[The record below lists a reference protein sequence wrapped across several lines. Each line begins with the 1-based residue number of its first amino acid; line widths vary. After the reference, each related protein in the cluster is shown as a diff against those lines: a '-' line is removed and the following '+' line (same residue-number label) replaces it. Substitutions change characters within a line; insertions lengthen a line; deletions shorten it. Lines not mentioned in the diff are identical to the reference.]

1 LVANATSFS
10 DGYVPVPKSEREQF
24 LRGAGL
30 TSLGGLIS
38 RIIGMGRDV
47 ATAALLGTASGVL
60 DCFVFGFQVPQ
71 FARRLFGDG
80 AQSATYLPILSQ
92 RLVSDRDAAWELVN
106 ANLGL
111 WLLISTVLTVFGEA
125 ACFVGWWW
133 AAPDSMQSLAFRLT
147 AIFLPY
153 MIFLCTM
160 GQAVSTLHAL
170 GKFGLAVLCTIWVNV
185 IWLITAGWIVP
196 TLTSDSAEQAMIL
209 AVSIVGAAALQC
221 VIVGIPLF
229 QAGYRWSRVP
239 LRGNPDIRKIVR
251 HFVPAVVG
259 MGTTQANTM
268 LDTLTAW
275 IFTSMNLFGIRL
287 GRGAVAALYL
297 GERLF
302 MFPVGLVGQAIG
314 TAIFPMLSRH
324 AARGER
330 DRVCEDMVHGLRI
343 VVTWGI
349 PASLGLIAMS
359 RPIAVALYR
368 GGEFTLED
376 AQRTGDAIAGYG
388 GGVWAFSALAVLV
401 RGCYA
406 LSDYRLPTIWGL
418 IAIGVN
424 LVLNVFLLR
433 RWEGAGL
440 AMATAIAACIQAICL
455 SVSFSKLHGPLP
467 WRDFVPVLAKSTL
480 SSAMAIGLAWW
491 LTSQLPEAV
500 DRSSAILHV
509 GLAVGVSLP
518 VYVVL
523 LKIAGVSLW
532 RDLKS

>member
-1 LVANATSFS
+1 M
-10 DGYVPVPKSEREQF
+10 PKTEREQF

-30 TSLGGLIS
+30 TSLGGLVS

-92 RLVSDRDAAWELVN
+92 RLVSDRDDAWELVN

-111 WLLISTVLTVFGEA
+111 WLLISTVLTLVGEA

-160 GQAVSTLHAL
+160 AQAVSTLHAL

-185 IWLITAGWIVP
+185 IWLVTAGWIVP
-196 TLTSDSAEQAMIL
+196 TLTDDSIEQAMIL
-209 AVSIVGAAALQC
+209 AVAIVGAAALQC
-221 VIVGIPLF
+221 VIVAIPLF
-229 QAGYRWSRVP
+229 QVGYRWSHVP
-239 LRGNPDIRKIVR
+239 LRGNADIRKIIKQ
-251 HFVPAVVG
+251 FVPSVVG

-268 LDTLTAW
+268 IDTITAW
-275 IFTSMNLFGIRL
+275 VFTSMDLFGVRL

-330 DRVCEDMVHGLRI
+330 DRVCEDMIHGLRI

-359 RPIAVALYR
+359 NSIAVVLYR

-376 AQRTGDAIAGYG
+376 ARRTGEAIAGYG
-388 GGVWAFSALAVLV
+388 GAVWAFSALAVLV

-406 LSDYRLPTIWGL
+406 LNDYRLPTIWGL
-418 IAIGVN
+418 IAIGCN
-424 LVLNVFLLR
+424 LVLNIFLVA
-433 RWEGAGL
+433 RWGGAGL
-440 AMATAIAACIQAICL
+440 AIATAIAASIQAICL
-455 SVSFSKLHGPLP
+455 SIAFSKYHGPLP
-467 WRDFVPVLAKSTL
+467 WHSFVPVLVKSTV
-480 SSAMAIGLAWW
+480 SSAIAVGVAWW
-491 LTSQLPEAV
+491 LTLRLPEAV
-500 DRSSAILHV
+500 DRSSALLQV
-509 GLAVGVSLP
+509 LVAVGVSLTL
-518 VYVVL
+518 YVL
-523 LKIAGVSLW
+523 LLKVCRVSPW
-532 RDLKS
+532 RDLQR